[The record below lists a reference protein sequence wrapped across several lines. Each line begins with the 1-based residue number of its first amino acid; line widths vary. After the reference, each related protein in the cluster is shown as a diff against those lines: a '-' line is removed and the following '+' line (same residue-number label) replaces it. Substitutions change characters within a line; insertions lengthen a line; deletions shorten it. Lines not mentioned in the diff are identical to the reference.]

1 MVSRAAEM
9 SVRLKE
15 LPKVEYLEQ
24 RKEHLMEYW
33 KGNDLVEMLD

>member
-9 SVRLKE
+9 SVCLME
-15 LPKVEYLEQ
+15 VTKVEYLEQ
-24 RKEHLMEYW
+24 RKEHSMEYW